1 MESTETGKA
10 TQRFSLGP
18 SQRRVGPL
26 AGASPVGHVAVGP
39 DRAAVDHSSGV
50 RIAGGTAHGS
60 SLIDQGTTRVDVALS
75 DQHMPLVVQ
84 TEGF

>member
-50 RIAGGTAHGS
+50 RVAGGTAHGS